1 VRENFKFRPFNKAR
15 WGKRVTAPLK
25 GGYIVEIQ
33 GVRYA
38 SIISRWQDAILD
50 KSRKFQGRD
59 DLLKKEKSDTWSIL
73 FDYFALHTMHWIES
87 FVSSTTLV
95 RN

>member
-1 VRENFKFRPFNKAR
+1 VTIFCILPNVRENFKFRPFNKAR

-50 KSRKFQGRD
+50 KQLCQCLWS
-59 DLLKKEKSDTWSIL
+59 LLVQL
-73 FDYFALHTMHWIES
+73 DYGGLREI
-87 FVSSTTLV
+87 
-95 RN
+95 